1 MNNKNKSIFTK
12 LLICAILAFGT
23 TAVYAAK
30 QVCKSKTYCVPGGCS
45 VVTIC
50 YDIPDL

>member
-30 QVCKSKTYCVPGGCS
+30 KVCKSTTYCVPGGCN
-45 VVTIC
+45 VVTLC
-50 YDIPDL
+50 SEYPDP